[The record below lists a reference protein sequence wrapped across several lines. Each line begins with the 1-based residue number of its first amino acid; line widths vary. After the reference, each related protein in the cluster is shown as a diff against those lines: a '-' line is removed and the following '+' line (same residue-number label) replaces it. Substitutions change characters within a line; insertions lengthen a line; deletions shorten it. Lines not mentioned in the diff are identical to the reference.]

1 MRSILGSVAALL
13 LSAGI
18 LVMGNGLQGTL
29 LPVRAQLEHFS
40 TPAIGLMGS
49 FYFMGFGLGCVLG
62 PQIIKRVGH
71 IRAFAA
77 LAALAAAVPLVHAI
91 FPHPWP
97 WTFLRT
103 VTGLCFAGLYTVIES
118 WLNERSTN
126 ETRGRILSLYVVV
139 NLFAIVCGQM
149 LIGVGHPIG
158 FQLFSLVA
166 ILVTLAVV
174 PIALTTAM
182 APKLPTTVHLRL
194 LRLYSLSPVG
204 FVGCL
209 IVGITNGAFW
219 TLAPA
224 FVTATTGTTDSVAFF
239 MSVAVAGGALLQWP
253 LGRLS
258 DRFDRRWVI
267 IVGCL
272 AAAASGI
279 CLYLFGPVP
288 LGLYLAA
295 AGFGGT
301 SLSMYALCVAHAND
315 YVDPADAVE
324 TSSGLLLTFAAG
336 AVVGPF
342 LGSLAMQHLGHGS
355 LFVYTACFHLLLAGF
370 ALYRMRRRATLPSDA
385 KEPFVAVEPRLSAQ
399 VFELDP
405 RAEPSDGGEPAEP
418 AAGGAAGPE
427 RDAEG
432 DAAAASH

>member
-1 MRSILGSVAALL
+1 MRSTLASVGALM

-29 LPVRAQLEHFS
+29 LPVRAQLEAFS

-49 FYFMGFGLGCVLG
+49 FYFIGFGLGCVAG
-62 PQIIKRVGH
+62 PLMIKRVGH
-71 IRAFAA
+71 IRTFAA
-77 LAALAAAVPLVHAI
+77 LAAIAAAVPLVHAV
-91 FPHPWP
+91 FPDPWP
-97 WTFLRT
+97 WTFLR
-103 VTGLCFAGLYTVIES
+103 VFTGLCFAGLYTVIES
-118 WLNERSTN
+118 WLNERSSN
-126 ETRGRILSLYVVV
+126 ETRGRVLSLYVVV
-139 NLFAIVCGQM
+139 NFIAIVAGQM
-149 LIGVGHPIG
+149 LIGIGDPID

-182 APKLPTTVHLRL
+182 APKPPTQMRLRL
-194 LRLYSLSPVG
+194 LRLYRLSPVG

-209 IVGITNGAFW
+209 VVGVTNGAFW

-224 FVTATTGTTDSVAFF
+224 FVTASTGTTDRVAVF
-239 MSVAVAGGALLQWP
+239 MSVAVAGGALMQWP

-267 IVGCL
+267 IGACF
-272 AAAASGI
+272 AAALSGAALF
-279 CLYLFGPVP
+279 LYGPVP
-288 LGLYLAA
+288 TGLYVAA
-295 AGFGGT
+295 AGFGAT

-336 AVVGPF
+336 AVAGPF
-342 LGSLAMQHLGHGS
+342 LGSMAMESFGHGS
-355 LFVYTACFHLLLAGF
+355 LFLYTAVFHLLLAGF
-370 ALYRMRRRATLPSDA
+370 AYYRMRQRATLPTEA
-385 KEPFVAVEPRLSAQ
+385 KDRFVAVEPRLSGQ

-405 RAEPSDGGEPAEP
+405 RAEPTAAEDS
-418 AAGGAAGPE
+418 GAAPGSHSPE
-427 RDAEG
+427 PGEEPLSAR
-432 DAAAASH
+432 